1 MARRKR
7 YVAVVTI
14 THKTEWCGRNDA
26 FHPTIIK
33 RHKGLKWMTPK
44 PQSHKTE
51 AEILDSLYEGENE
64 NEN

>member
-14 THKTEWCGRNDA
+14 THKTEWRGRNDA

-33 RHKGLKWMTPK
+33 RFKGLKYMHLK
-44 PQSHKTE
+44 RSHKTE

-64 NEN
+64 NES